1 MNISPFLWV
10 PKAPKFVETLFLHHL
25 LSSCIFPSSMAFGDF
40 YKTDFVVK
48 DLSDSLLFSKKVCL
62 SDYLNTWFCKW
73 YTLSKV
79 KGNLSTFWF
88 FCLHHFFDKMVTHEV
103 INLFYGNWFQTH
115 TTNIQGGLQ
124 RILRKNP
131 KKTLRCHHKSKV
143 WCCFVCVPFS

>member
-73 YTLSKV
+73 YTLGKV
-79 KGNLSTFWF
+79 KCNLSTFLIFLPWS
-88 FCLHHFFDKMVTHEV
+88 
-103 INLFYGNWFQTH
+103 LFRQDVSSWGYQP
-115 TTNIQGGLQ
+115 
-124 RILRKNP
+124 ILWQLISD
-131 KKTLRCHHKSKV
+131 THHKHSRRLAKDFEKKPEKNFAV
-143 WCCFVCVPFS
+143 SP